1 MKVKRFL
8 TPRAIDRFK
17 IMCGVYAF
25 VMSVSFLTSKAEGFS
40 SYIEEPAESPPY
52 MFENESYDKM
62 ESRITP
68 YGYVEEYTNKD
79 IFCQR

>member
-25 VMSVSFLTSKAEGFS
+25 VMCVSFLTSKVEGFS
-40 SYIEEPAESPPY
+40 GAYIEEPVGSPPY
-52 MFENESYDKM
+52 MYD
-62 ESRITP
+62 
-68 YGYVEEYTNKD
+68 GEEYA
-79 IFCQR
+79 